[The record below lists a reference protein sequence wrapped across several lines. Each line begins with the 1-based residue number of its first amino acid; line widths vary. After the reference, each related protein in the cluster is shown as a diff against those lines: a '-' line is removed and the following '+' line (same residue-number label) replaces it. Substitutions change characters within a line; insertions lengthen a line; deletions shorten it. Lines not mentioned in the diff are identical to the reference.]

1 MKFSLWLEGRKSKKV
16 RNQKSATK
24 MPEVKSSLQLAQD
37 AAKKNIHGMQHGRA
51 GSHDNCGTSAKFEKG
66 TRGEKNRKAIS
77 DYY

>member
-1 MKFSLWLEGRKSKKV
+1 MKFSLWLEGRESKKKV

-51 GSHDNCGTSAKFEKG
+51 GSHDTKIKKG

-77 DYY
+77 DYH